1 MNERIACIL
10 VKGTA
15 PLMELA
21 EACYR
26 FSPQIAVREAEPARE
41 AGGKQTAAIFLEIG
55 KCSSLYSEN
64 TLFLR
69 LAVLVQRFGVVAQI
83 GIAEDVPT
91 ALALARFGLKQK
103 DKLPLEALSD
113 YASPFKYDDGVH
125 KKILGMIV
133 TMRMLGLERL
143 DDFSRLATRQLAS
156 RFGSDGVELSQRIQ
170 QKIPL
175 AWPRFVPAEKIIEK
189 VELHELSEFQS
200 CTDLEPL
207 LFILKTAADRTMA
220 RLRGRGQ
227 RASTLQLTLEMEKG
241 NREWK
246 LELPVPQGST
256 SGLLPILRDRL
267 GFDLG
272 RKPLEHSI
280 VRVSLSVLETVP
292 SQRTQRD
299 LFQTTGDATE
309 AWEALVGR
317 LCQRLGKDKAFVATL
332 AEDYLPER
340 AWQRA
345 LEALDKLPTEI
356 PPRPARV
363 LKKPVPLQKEGIFL
377 VPSMKKGRVPQKA
390 PKRWRI
396 AEWHGPER
404 ISVEWWMDPQLQG
417 FNRDYY
423 RLVTEGGDQ
432 LWVFSTPARGDY
444 YLHGYF
450 D

>member
-1 MNERIACIL
+1 
-10 VKGTA
+10 
-15 PLMELA
+15 MELA

-26 FSPQIAVREAEPARE
+26 FSPQIAVREAEPPRE
-41 AGGKQTAAIFLEIG
+41 PGGKSTSAIFLEIG
-55 KCSSLYSEN
+55 KCTNLYSEN

-83 GIAEDVPT
+83 GLADDVPT
-91 ALALARFGLKQK
+91 ALAMARFGLKQK
-103 DKLPLEALSD
+103 DKLPLEALFD
-113 YASPFKYDDGVH
+113 YASPFKYDDAVH

-133 TMRMLGLERL
+133 TMRMLGLEKL
-143 DDFSRLATRQLAS
+143 DDFAKLATRQLAS
-156 RFGSDGVELSQRIQ
+156 RFGSDGVELSMRIQ
-170 QKIPL
+170 KKSIL
-175 AWPRFVPAEKIIEK
+175 AWPRFTPAEKIIEK
-189 VELHELSEFQS
+189 VELHELAEFQS

-207 LFILKTAADRTMA
+207 LFILKSAADRAMA
-220 RLRGRGQ
+220 RLRGRAQ
-227 RASTLQLTLEMEKG
+227 RVSTLHLLLDLEKG
-241 NREWK
+241 QREWK
-246 LELPVPQGST
+246 IELPVPQGST
-256 SGLLPILRDRL
+256 SGLLPILRERL
-267 GFDLG
+267 NHDFA
-272 RKPLEHSI
+272 KAPLEKSI
-280 VRVSLSVLETVP
+280 VRVSLTVLETVP
-292 SQRTQRD
+292 SHRGQRD
-299 LFQTTGDATE
+299 LFQTTGDANE
-309 AWEALVGR
+309 AWDALVGR
-317 LCQRLGKDKAFVATL
+317 LCQRLGKDKAFVANL

-363 LKKPVPLQKEGIFL
+363 LKKPVPLHKEGIFL
-377 VPSMKKGRVPQKA
+377 VPSMKRGTVPKKA
-390 PKRWRI
+390 PKKWRI

-432 LWVFSTPARGDY
+432 LWVFSVPARGDY

>member
-26 FSPQIAVREAEPARE
+26 FSPQIAVREAEPPRE
-41 AGGKQTAAIFLEIG
+41 PGGRPTAAIFLEIG
-55 KCSSLYSEN
+55 KCSKLYSEN

-69 LAVLVQRFGVVAQI
+69 LAVLVQRFGAIAQI
-83 GIAEDVPT
+83 GLADDVPT
-91 ALALARFGLKQK
+91 ALALARFGLKER
-103 DKLPLEALSD
+103 DKLPLEALFD
-113 YASPFKYDDGVH
+113 YGSPFKYDDAVH

-133 TMRMLGLERL
+133 TMRMLGLEKL
-143 DDFSRLATRQLAS
+143 DDFAKLPTRQLAS
-156 RFGSDGVELSQRIQ
+156 RFGSEGVELSMRLQ
-170 QKIPL
+170 QKIPM
-175 AWPRFVPAEKIIEK
+175 AWPRFTPPEKIIEK

-200 CTDLEPL
+200 CTNLEPL
-207 LFILKTAADRTMA
+207 LFILKGVSDRAMA
-220 RLRGRGQ
+220 RLRGRAQ
-227 RASTLQLTLEMEKG
+227 RASTLHLTLDLEKG
-241 NREWK
+241 QREWK
-246 LELPVPQGST
+246 IELPVPQGST

-267 GFDLG
+267 SFDFA
-272 RKPLEHSI
+272 KTPLEKSI
-280 VRVSLSVLETVP
+280 VRVSLAVLETSP
-292 SQRTQRD
+292 SNRVQRD

-309 AWEALVGR
+309 AWDALVGR
-317 LCQRLGKDKAFVATL
+317 LCQRLGKDKAFVANL

-363 LKKPVPLQKEGIFL
+363 LKKPVPLHKEGTFL
-377 VPSMKKGRVPQKA
+377 IPSLKKGKA

-396 AEWHGPER
+396 SEWHGPER

-423 RLVTEGGDQ
+423 RLVTEAGDQ